1 MAIRF
6 HPAFRKFRIILL
18 STVGV
23 LMLAFI
29 IFVIVVLDSMPRLEE
44 LENPNT
50 SLATMVYSA
59 DGKVIGTF
67 YRHENRVFAKMSE
80 IPPVVKN
87 ALIATE
93 DKRFYHHSG
102 IDLWGLF
109 RAFGKIATGDAQGG
123 STLTM
128 QLARNLYDEQQVGKA
143 RNATRKLKEMIVSVY
158 LERRYT
164 KDEIILHYLNTV
176 PFGGTLY
183 GIQSAANVYF
193 GKNCAE
199 LSLHEAALLV
209 GMLKGPSVYNP
220 LKNPKKALNRR
231 NIVLELMANQGIIT
245 PAQAD
250 SAKQL
255 PLGVRTYGRLAHN
268 RGVAPYFREHLRLWL
283 QDWCDKCE
291 VTINHNGK
299 RRCPNIYTDGLRVYT
314 TLDTRMQV
322 LAEQSMQ
329 ENMRLQQ
336 ERFNKNM
343 KGYEIWKK
351 DTTIIRRAMRQS
363 ARYNTMLTA
372 GHTKAQIEAAFREK
386 VPMQLYAYN
395 DKGYIEVTMSPLDS
409 IYYYKQFLES
419 GMVAI
424 NPENGHIK
432 VWIGGLDQEF
442 FKYDHVAKTKRQV
455 GSTFKP
461 FVYTAAFDNGYTPCT
476 QVSGERLEWT
486 DPHTG
491 KVWDP
496 KNADGKY
503 PGKMPLRRAL
513 ALSVNTVT
521 ARLIT
526 EKVTPHEVVRY
537 AQKMGIRSEIQAVP
551 SLALGSFELNI
562 LELTSAY
569 ATIAG
574 RGVWHEPIFVTRI
587 EDKFGNVIK
596 TFVPNTTE
604 ALSEETAYLMVQALR
619 AVVDQGTAGNLR
631 PEYKVPWEVEV
642 AGKTGT
648 TNKNTDAWFMCITPD
663 LAIGTWV
670 GNADQAIHY
679 PEYSVYG
686 QGGYM
691 AMPNIAIFLRRLY
704 TDPMLKLEKRGFPA
718 PKNMT
723 SSCVETAER
732 TTGNY
737 NRNDAERPSNQFE
750 D

>member
-1 MAIRF
+1 MASRF
-6 HPAFRKFRIILL
+6 HPAFRTYRRIILGSVAL
-18 STVGV
+18 LVVVFTV
-23 LMLAFI
+23 
-29 IFVIVVLDSMPRLEE
+29 FVFVVLSDMPRLEE

-50 SLATMVYSA
+50 NLATTVYSA
-59 DGKVIGTF
+59 DGQVIGTF
-67 YRHENRVFAKMSE
+67 YRHENRVFAKLSE
-80 IPPVVKN
+80 ISPVVKD

-93 DKRFYHHSG
+93 DKRFFHHSG
-102 IDLWGLF
+102 IDLWGMF
-109 RAFGKIATGDAQGG
+109 RALGRSATGDFQGA
-123 STLTM
+123 STITM

-143 RNATRKLKEMIVSVY
+143 RNATRKLKEMVVSVY

-164 KDEIILHYLNTV
+164 KPEIILHYLNTV

-183 GIQSAANVYF
+183 GIQSAANTYF
-193 GKNCAE
+193 GKNCSE
-199 LSLHEAALLV
+199 LGLHEAALLI

-220 LKNPKKALNRR
+220 LKHPKRALDRR
-231 NIVLELMANQGIIT
+231 NTVLGLMASQGLISR
-245 PAQAD
+245 AQAD
-250 SAKQL
+250 SAQKL
-255 PLGVRTYGRLAHN
+255 PLDVRNYGRLAHN

-299 RRCPNIYTDGLRVYT
+299 RRCPNIYTDGLRIYT
-314 TLDTRMQV
+314 TLDTRMQKH
-322 LAEQSMQ
+322 AEAAMA

-343 KGYEIWKK
+343 KGYEPWKK

-363 ARYNTMLTA
+363 ARYNTMLSA
-372 GHTKAQIEAAFREK
+372 GYTRAQIEAAFREK
-386 VPMQLYAYN
+386 IPMQLFAYN
-395 DKGYIEVTMSPLDS
+395 DKGYIEATMSPLDS
-409 IYYYKQFLES
+409 LYYYKQFLES

-432 VWIGGLDQEF
+432 VWIGGLDQQF

-503 PGKMPLRRAL
+503 PGKMPLSRAL

-537 AQKMGIRSEIQAVP
+537 AQKMGIRSDIQPVP

-569 ATIAG
+569 ATIAA

-596 TFVPNTTE
+596 TFVPNSVE
-604 ALSEETAYLMVQALR
+604 ALNEETAYLMVQALR

-686 QGGYM
+686 QGGYL
-691 AMPNIAIFLRRLY
+691 AMPNIAIFLRKLY
-704 TDPMLKLEKRGFPA
+704 TDTVLNLEKRGFPA
-718 PKNMT
+718 PKNM
-723 SSCVETAER
+723 SRSCVDLPTGP
-732 TTGNY
+732 TTPRYGP
-737 NRNDAERPSNQFE
+737 DGQRPSTVFE
-750 D
+750 P